1 MEMNR
6 KKHELEKAIP
16 HYHQMIDFYLSRG
29 PTYAWTTRKIITD
42 QFKKKKNATTTT
54 SYCNINERRR
64 KEALLFSLS
73 LQSLQ
78 WSFVYYRYAQR
89 VPREIEIQNQGIPKN
104 HGLKNSQEPGR
115 EKTLPWSSLGSLWLK
130 IVPPPLPLQ
139 GSLFSQFP

>member
-1 MEMNR
+1 MNR

-29 PTYAWTTRKIITD
+29 PTYAWTTRKIIID

-78 WSFVYYRYAQR
+78 WSFVYYGYTQR
-89 VPREIEIQNQGIPKN
+89 VPKN

-115 EKTLPWSSLGSLWLK
+115 EKTLPWSSLRSLELK
-130 IVPPPLPLQ
+130 IVPSSFPLQ
-139 GSLFSQFP
+139 GSLLC